1 MYIQWINDGSILEV
15 LEFNDCQETPIWKS
29 YRTSRIVY
37 CWCFNCSA
45 HWRLET
51 ASWFNDWSLWMQDA
65 NGSLS
70 SEKKIKVVF
79 VLGEQKCINILS
91 RVLSQLIICVSESNF
106 RWMLRQ
112 QAKINHPNKFQ
123 EKEKQLLVIDKKEPN
138 VSIFLI
144 DSFGGHS

>member
-1 MYIQWINDGSILEV
+1 MIVRKHLFEKAIELLGLFTVDASIALHIG
-15 LEFNDCQETPIWKS
+15 D
-29 YRTSRIVY
+29 
-37 CWCFNCSA
+37 
-45 HWRLET
+45 WRLPL
-51 ASWFNDWSLWMQDA
+51 WFNDWSLWMQDA

-70 SEKKIKVVF
+70 SEKKVKVVF

-112 QAKINHPNKFQ
+112 QAKINHPNKLLQ

-144 DSFGGHS
+144 DSFGDHS